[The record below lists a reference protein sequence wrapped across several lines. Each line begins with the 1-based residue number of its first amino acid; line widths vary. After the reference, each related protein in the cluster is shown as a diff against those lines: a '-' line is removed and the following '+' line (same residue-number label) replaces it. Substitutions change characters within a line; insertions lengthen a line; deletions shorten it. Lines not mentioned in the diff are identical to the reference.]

1 MKLIDKILRF
11 FGLKKKEPIV
21 QKEDQVN
28 YDEMK
33 KFNDEEPIEQ
43 DEKLDDINKEII
55 KNIPPINIVPIPTI
69 KKDAVDLEQFNKEVK
84 KYEEEQKEEQ
94 IVELT
99 ENGITEEVKEIKK
112 PAHKKKSAPKKKQVE
127 KPIEKVEE
135 KVKENVEE
143 KKEVQS
149 KKKRQ
154 RK

>member
-43 DEKLDDINKEII
+43 DEELDDINKEII

-69 KKDAVDLEQFNKEVK
+69 KKDAVDLEQFDKEVK
-84 KYEEEQKEEQ
+84 KYEDEKKEEQ
-94 IVELT
+94 IVGL
-99 ENGITEEVKEIKK
+99 TEEVKKIKK
-112 PAHKKKSAPKKKQVE
+112 PVRKKKSAPKKKQ
-127 KPIEKVEE
+127 IEKSIE
-135 KVKENVEE
+135 K
-143 KKEVQS
+143 
-149 KKKRQ
+149 
-154 RK
+154 